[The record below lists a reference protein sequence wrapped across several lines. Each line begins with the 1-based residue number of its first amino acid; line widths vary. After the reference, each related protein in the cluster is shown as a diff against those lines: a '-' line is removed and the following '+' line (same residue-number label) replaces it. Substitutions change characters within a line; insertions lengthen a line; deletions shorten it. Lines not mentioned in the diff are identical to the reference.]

1 MCSLGKNL
9 GLDLCLQPFDAQLIN
24 MQLAS
29 QFLIHV
35 STSFYIGILF
45 SFPYIVYLFFRFIS
59 PALYSNE
66 QKYLVRVLFFS
77 VLLFF
82 FGVLFN
88 YFIIFPLSF
97 RFLYTYHVSENV
109 ANMISLS
116 SYIDTFIML
125 SILLGVMSELPILSW
140 LLAKFGLI
148 SAKLMKKY
156 RRHTIVAILILS
168 AIITPTADIFT
179 MFIVFLPIY
188 FFYELSIIIVKKIVV
203 DKEMTYAA

>member
-1 MCSLGKNL
+1 MCGIGKSL
-9 GLDLCLQPFDAQLIN
+9 GLDLCLQHSDVQLIN
-24 MQLAS
+24 TQLAS
-29 QFLIHV
+29 QFLIHI
-35 STSFYIGILF
+35 STSFYIGIMF
-45 SFPYIVYLFFRFIS
+45 AFPYVIYLIFRFIS

-66 QKYLVRVLFFS
+66 QKYSSKVIFFS
-77 VLLFF
+77 VFLFF

-97 RFLYTYHVSENV
+97 RFLYAYQVSENV

-125 SILLGVMSELPILSW
+125 SILLGIMSELPILAW

-148 SAKLMKKY
+148 SAELMKKY
-156 RRHTIVAILILS
+156 RRHVIVAIL
-168 AIITPTADIFT
+168 AIAAVITPTADIFT

-188 FFYELSIIIVKKIVV
+188 LFYELSIIIVKKSIG
-203 DKEMTYAA
+203 K